1 MFNAKKQMRNILLI
15 LTFCVST
22 IGFSQDEDYS
32 NLNWLTDFEKAKEE
46 SVSSK
51 RPILIYFTGSD
62 WCGPCKSL
70 KKDFFNTEAFEEKSK
85 NFVLLM
91 VDMPR
96 RIDIITP
103 EQKEKNKEIVK
114 KYNKSGGYPNIV
126 ALNEKL
132 DVIGELSGYT
142 FLRETDRH
150 FAFVDAIIQK
160 Y

>member
-1 MFNAKKQMRNILLI
+1 MKNIFLLFALCI
-15 LTFCVST
+15 CSL
-22 IGFSQDEDYS
+22 GFSQEEDYS
-32 NLNWLTDFEKAKEE
+32 NLNWLTDFEQAKKE
-46 SVSSK
+46 SANSK
-51 RPILIYFTGSD
+51 KPILMYFTGSD

-70 KKDFFNTEAFEEKSK
+70 KKDFFNTDKFEEKSK

-103 EQKEKNKEIVK
+103 EQKQKNKELVK
-114 KYNKSGGYPNIV
+114 IYNKSGGYPNIV
-126 ALNEKL
+126 ALDKNL
-132 DVIGELSGYT
+132 SVIGELSGYT

-150 FAFVDAIIQK
+150 YAFVDSVLGK